1 MLRSTAWLVLA
12 LVLVIEALIDNLF
25 LDLRLFSTL
34 ISFNHSMNSSVYIVT
49 VTDFL
54 NHSVD
59 QLVGLSVDQ

>member
-1 MLRSTAWLVLA
+1 MASIGSCFGNRSL
-12 LVLVIEALIDNLF
+12 DNLF
-25 LDLRLFSTL
+25 LDLRL

-49 VTDFL
+49 DSL